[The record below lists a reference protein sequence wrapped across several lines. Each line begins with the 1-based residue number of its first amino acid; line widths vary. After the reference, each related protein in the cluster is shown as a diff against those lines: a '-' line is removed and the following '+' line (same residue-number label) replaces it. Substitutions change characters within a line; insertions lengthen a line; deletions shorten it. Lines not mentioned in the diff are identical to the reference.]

1 MSAADL
7 AALFPPDQYPYHWNE
22 VPIVGKS
29 LAFLIANYVL
39 EPVVIAVVALRF
51 YSRTTM
57 GTLGWDDWFVLIAKI
72 LCICTLTVVTCLS
85 AIGSG
90 YYVEQVAMN
99 LSTVYLLIFILQGFF
114 LFANMTV
121 KLSVC
126 FFYLRVF
133 VGNGMRVA
141 TYITMGL
148 VVAWAV
154 AHFIAAIFICNPVQ
168 GQWDLRFTPTAQCGD
183 QMKFFQSGLSINVV
197 LDFIILVL
205 PWYTIWNLNM
215 RMSDKLG
222 LTLAFSIG
230 IGMTVV
236 GIIRAIYDTTT
247 SMKGDITATLPT
259 NLFLTVIEQQLAI
272 ITVSIPMLRPLWC
285 RYRARLGGY
294 SLEES
299 EQVNKGSLPN
309 GTFGGSGAKRRS
321 LPRRKDDNDIL
332 ESHFE
337 LGSVS
342 GEEGH
347 LDAVDSGSETRL
359 DGKRRGRAT

>member
-1 MSAADL
+1 MSVSDW
-7 AALFPPDQYPYHWNE
+7 AALFPPDQIPYHWDK

-72 LCICTLTVVTCLS
+72 LCICTLTVVTSLS
-85 AIGSG
+85 SIGSG

-133 VGNGMRVA
+133 V
-141 TYITMGL
+141 
-148 VVAWAV
+148 
-154 AHFIAAIFICNPVQ
+154 
-168 GQWDLRFTPTAQCGD
+168 D
-183 QMKFFQSGLSINVV
+183 
-197 LDFIILVL
+197 
-205 PWYTIWNLNM
+205 TIWNLNM
-215 RMSDKLG
+215 RTSDKLG
-222 LTLAFSIG
+222 LALAFSIG

-236 GIIRAIYDTTT
+236 GIIRAIYVSTT
-247 SMKGDITATLPT
+247 SVKGDITATLLT

-272 ITVSIPMLRPLWC
+272 ITVSIPMLRPLWR
-285 RYRARLGGY
+285 RYRGRLGGY
-294 SLEES
+294 SLDES
-299 EQVNKGSLPN
+299 EQANKDSLPN
-309 GTFGGSGAKRRS
+309 GTFDGSGAKGRR
-321 LPRRKDDNDIL
+321 LPRRRNNNTMLDSK
-332 ESHFE
+332 FE
-337 LGSVS
+337 LGTVL
-342 GEEGH
+342 GEERHAEGRTADQKS
-347 LDAVDSGSETRL
+347 LPNAASWDAVDSGS
-359 DGKRRGRAT
+359 